1 MSGASVLQ
9 SLLDMLRPGGAPVAG
24 PAFDAELAA
33 LGLELAAPVE
43 AEILRCLAAAGPML
57 RDVLRATLERSPKE
71 KLLPHVDRLI
81 GQGYVQQSGK
91 SLDLAPAWR
100 GRFGEF
106 ARLPGSANPGPTP
119 APAWGAALT
128 ALTVHSAC
136 APARLGDDLC
146 KALGWATGG
155 DESRAL
161 NAAAARFGGETQTL
175 LAWLAP
181 KLSATPLRALVE
193 YGSDRVT
200 AAARAALADTPTR
213 AEALEASLFVCLSDF
228 ADVLTPAVLDAPGER
243 REELLRRWFWFL
255 GLPVPQETP
264 THSLTRLVS
273 LDYRR
278 ICASLEAAAI
288 DEEVQAVQRRL
299 LDEERARRKSAA
311 DAYASGR
318 RE

>member
-1 MSGASVLQ
+1 MTAPTLFQ
-9 SLLDMLRPGGAPVAG
+9 RLLDVLRPGGAPVSG

-33 LGLELAAPVE
+33 LGLELDAPVQ
-43 AEILRCLAAAGPML
+43 ADILRCLAAAGPML

-71 KLLPHVDRLI
+71 KLQPQIDRLI
-81 GQGYVQQSGK
+81 GRGYVVQTGK

-106 ARLPGSANPGPTP
+106 ARLPAPEGTGP

-128 ALTVHSAC
+128 ALTAHAAC

-146 KALGWATGG
+146 RALGWPTGG
-155 DESRAL
+155 DEARAL

-181 KLSATPLRALVE
+181 KLASPPLRALAE
-193 YGSDRVT
+193 YGVERVT
-200 AAARAALADTPTR
+200 AAARAALSDAPTPV
-213 AEALEASLFVCLSDF
+213 EALEASLFVCFSDF
-228 ADVLTPAVLDAPGER
+228 ADVLTPAVLNAPGER

-264 THSLTRLVS
+264 AHSLTRLVS

-278 ICASLEAAAI
+278 IVASLEAAAI
-288 DEEVQAVQRRL
+288 DEEVQAVQQKL
-299 LDEERARRKSAA
+299 LDEERARRKAA
-311 DAYASGR
+311 AESYASGR